1 MRASSYLVRL
11 VKIPRIS
18 PVVSVFSYLVRL
30 VKIPRIPP
38 VVSVSSYLVR
48 LVKIPRIPRIV
59 RPAPSSHILVLS
71 KYSIMPIHIVYKQ
84 YSVHK

>member
-1 MRASSYLVRL
+1 M
-11 VKIPRIS
+11 
-18 PVVSVFSYLVRL
+18 SVFSYLVRL
-30 VKIPRIPP
+30 VTIPRIPP

-71 KYSIMPIHIVYKQ
+71 KNKIIIRKGSAELIIT
-84 YSVHK
+84 